1 MKLLLPL
8 TQDEVGLLLVSSIA
22 GEVLIQLDAHCKAL
36 VDVWRGIC
44 LSREPARNRVGPRL
58 APQIL

>member
-22 GEVLIQLDAHCKAL
+22 GEVLIQLDEHCKAF
-36 VDVWRGIC
+36 VDVH
-44 LSREPARNRVGPRL
+44 
-58 APQIL
+58 